1 MVRAKIVFVPASVGA
16 WRDGGPVGAA
26 LDDASGYRIA
36 PAATRTQATGTR
48 STTHLHR
55 AAMGEQL
62 LEGDGLPVPV
72 FDLTPGC
79 TSGSRSLTCPW
90 LGNAELR
97 EAHYILRDVANEG
110 CRVPEHRAGCRCSGP
125 KHHKEGECRQR
136 VVCKSARPQSP
147 R

>member
-1 MVRAKIVFVPASVGA
+1 
-16 WRDGGPVGAA
+16 
-26 LDDASGYRIA
+26 
-36 PAATRTQATGTR
+36 
-48 STTHLHR
+48 
-55 AAMGEQL
+55 MGEQL